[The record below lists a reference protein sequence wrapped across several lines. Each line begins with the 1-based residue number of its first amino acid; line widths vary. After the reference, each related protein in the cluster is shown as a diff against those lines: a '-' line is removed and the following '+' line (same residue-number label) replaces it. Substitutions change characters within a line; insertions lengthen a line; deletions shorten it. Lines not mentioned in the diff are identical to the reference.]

1 MREPWAR
8 WPAWTQTIRFRLTLT
23 YSLVLFGLAALVV
36 AGIYMGVSSQINNQL
51 VTERARISGT
61 VQIGNEVRPV
71 SNLPVRITDLETFE
85 NAVNAQAQRALKR
98 YSLLALS
105 GLFVLSL
112 GVGWWLSGRAL
123 RPVRRITATAQE
135 ITASDLSRR
144 IHATGP
150 DDELRQ
156 LADTVDAMLNRLDD
170 AFGAQRQLVDDASH
184 ELRNPL
190 AIIQTNVEAVLSRAD
205 VTPEERAQAAQV
217 VARATTRMSRLVED
231 LLASSRRAA
240 PAFTERDLELAAVA
254 DEAADELALLA
265 EQSGVSLRRDT
276 ANGGSVIGDRDAL
289 RRAVANLISNAV
301 RFSPEG
307 GDVLLATGRRGDW
320 GYVAVRDH
328 GVGIPAADQ
337 RRVFD
342 RFYRGNGHT
351 SHDGHAGL
359 GLAIVRQIVE
369 SHGGHASLFS
379 APGAGSTFILWLPLT
394 PGHSDERR
402 EITAA
407 PTAFNP
413 IAAEAHR

>member
-1 MREPWAR
+1 
-8 WPAWTQTIRFRLTLT
+8 
-23 YSLVLFGLAALVV
+23 
-36 AGIYMGVSSQINNQL
+36 
-51 VTERARISGT
+51 
-61 VQIGNEVRPV
+61 
-71 SNLPVRITDLETFE
+71 
-85 NAVNAQAQRALKR
+85 
-98 YSLLALS
+98 
-105 GLFVLSL
+105 VLSL

-123 RPVRRITATAQE
+123 RPVRRITAIAQE
-135 ITASDLSRR
+135 ISGSDLSRR
-144 IHATGP
+144 IHASGP

-156 LADTVDAMLNRLDD
+156 LADTIDAMLNRLDD
-170 AFGAQRQLVDDASH
+170 TFAAQRQLVDDASH

-190 AIIQTNVEAVLSRAD
+190 AIIQTNVEAVLSRED
-205 VTPEERAQAAQV
+205 VTPEERTQATLV

-240 PAFTERDLELAAVA
+240 PAFTEGDVDLACIAN
-254 DEAADELALLA
+254 EAADELALLA
-265 EQSGVSLRRDT
+265 EQNGVTLRRDT
-276 ANGGSVIGDRDAL
+276 ARGGTVIGDRDAL

-307 GDVLLATGRRGDW
+307 GDVLVTTGLRGDW

-328 GVGIPAADQ
+328 GVGIPTADQ

-369 SHGGHASLFS
+369 SHGGHATLFS
-379 APGAGSTFILWLPLT
+379 APGAGSTFVLWLPLT
-394 PGHSDERR
+394 PDSPHTRR

-407 PTAFNP
+407 PTTLNP
-413 IAAEAHR
+413 IGAEARH

>member
-1 MREPWAR
+1 MSERWAR
-8 WPAWTQTIRFRLTLT
+8 WPAWMQTIRFRLTLT

-36 AGIYMGVSSQINNQL
+36 AGIYMGVSSQINDQP
-51 VTERARISGT
+51 VTKRARITGVLES
-61 VQIGNEVRPV
+61 GNEVRSV
-71 SNLPVRITDLETFE
+71 HDLPVKIATLESFE
-85 NAVNAQAQRALKR
+85 NAVNAQAQKALKR
-98 YSLLALS
+98 YSLLALG

-123 RPVRRITATAQE
+123 RPVRRITATAKE
-135 ITASDLSRR
+135 ISGSDLSRR

-156 LADTVDAMLNRLDD
+156 LADTVDAMLSRLDD
-170 AFGAQRQLVDDASH
+170 AFDAQRRLVDDASH

-190 AIIQTNVEAVLSRAD
+190 AIIQTNVEAVLSRED
-205 VTPEERAQAAQV
+205 VTPAERAQASQV
-217 VARATTRMSRLVED
+217 IARATTRMTRLVED

-240 PAFTERDLELAAVA
+240 PAFTESDVDLASVA
-254 DEAADELALLA
+254 REAADELALLA
-265 EQSGVSLRRDT
+265 EQSGVTLRRDT
-276 ANGGSVIGDRDAL
+276 AAGGSIIGDRDAL
-289 RRAVANLISNAV
+289 RRAMANLISNAV

-307 GDVLLATGRRGDW
+307 GDVLLTTGRRGDW

-328 GVGIPAADQ
+328 GVGIAAQDQ

-342 RFYRGNGHT
+342 RFYRGDGHT

-379 APGAGSTFILWLPLT
+379 ALGAGSTFVLWLPLA
-394 PGHSDERR
+394 PERPDSVR
-402 EITAA
+402 ETTAA
-407 PTAFNP
+407 PTDFNP
-413 IAAEAHR
+413 LTPARS

>member
-1 MREPWAR
+1 M
-8 WPAWTQTIRFRLTLT
+8 QTIRFRLTLT

-36 AGIYMGVSSQINNQL
+36 AGIYMGVSSQINDQP
-51 VTERARISGT
+51 VTRQAKISGT
-61 VQIGNEVRPV
+61 VQIGNEVVPV
-71 SNLPVRITDLETFE
+71 RNLPVRIADLESFE
-85 NAVNAQAQRALKR
+85 NAVNTQAQKALKR
-98 YSLLALS
+98 YSLLALG

-123 RPVRRITATAQE
+123 RPVRRITMTAQE
-135 ITASDLSRR
+135 ISGSDLSRR

-156 LADTVDAMLNRLDD
+156 LADTIDAMLNRLDD
-170 AFGAQRQLVDDASH
+170 AFDAQRQLVDDASH

-190 AIIQTNVEAVLSRAD
+190 AIIQTNVEAVLSRDD
-205 VTPEERAQAAQV
+205 VTPGERAQATQV

-240 PAFTERDLELAAVA
+240 PAFTESDVDLAAVA
-254 DEAADELALLA
+254 EEAADELALLA
-265 EQSGVSLRRDT
+265 EQSGVALRRDI
-276 ANGGSVIGDRDAL
+276 ACGVSIIGDRDAL
-289 RRAVANLISNAV
+289 RRAVANLLSNAI

-307 GDVLLATGRRGDW
+307 GDVLVTTGRRGDW

-328 GVGIPAADQ
+328 GVGIPRGDQ
-337 RRVFD
+337 SRVFD
-342 RFYRGNGHT
+342 RFYRGDGHT

-379 APGAGSTFILWLPLT
+379 AEGAGSTFVLWLPLT
-394 PGHSDERR
+394 PDSPDGHR

-407 PTAFNP
+407 PLKLNP
-413 IAAEAHR
+413 APV